1 MNFGI
6 DKLKLQSNDF
16 KVANAKGI
24 GQFNTRGG
32 KIDELNPYLLTTKEG
47 QDIFECGIH
56 TNIDI
61 GQANLNIAINQ
72 TGMALT
78 FNPSKHKHPYYLE
91 GIGHLP
97 KVKED
102 IQVALNN
109 LGIDCALE
117 SFKLSRIDITKQV
130 ESKRNYIGYKGA
142 MELISDTITGNKQI
156 NKFSTTDTFQ
166 KGKSLQNQFYDKGQ
180 ELRKH
185 KLFIQEK
192 NLIRCETK
200 LLLSESCQ
208 KLLGKAKGIN
218 YFEDLM
224 NWDNEELNA
233 FQNEVLSKELFD
245 RTKTL
250 QLQNGIDIDQL
261 IYQIMKIG
269 KANFVKVNGYTNIV
283 EQYSID
289 TWLQIQKVINPN
301 ITRQGISN
309 EKSKI
314 EKAYQMGLMLQSN
327 RETTKQELLFDLRKE
342 FIDNFRVA

>member
-32 KIDELNPYLLTTKEG
+32 KIDDPNPYLLTTKEG
-47 QDIFECGIH
+47 QEIFECGIH
-56 TNIDI
+56 HNMDI

-102 IQVALNN
+102 IQVALNS

-117 SFKLSRIDITKQV
+117 GFKLSRIDITKQV

-224 NWDNEELNA
+224 KWDNEELNV
-233 FQNEVLSKELFD
+233 FQNEVLTKELFD

-327 RETTKQELLFDLRKE
+327 RETTKQELVSDLRKE

>member
-1 MNFGI
+1 
-6 DKLKLQSNDF
+6 
-16 KVANAKGI
+16 
-24 GQFNTRGG
+24 
-32 KIDELNPYLLTTKEG
+32 
-47 QDIFECGIH
+47 
-56 TNIDI
+56 
-61 GQANLNIAINQ
+61 
-72 TGMALT
+72 
-78 FNPSKHKHPYYLE
+78 
-91 GIGHLP
+91 
-97 KVKED
+97 
-102 IQVALNN
+102 VALNS

-117 SFKLSRIDITKQV
+117 GFKLSRIDITKQV

-224 NWDNEELNA
+224 KWDNEELNV
-233 FQNEVLSKELFD
+233 FQNEVLTKELFD

-289 TWLQIQKVINPN
+289 TWLQIQKVINPK

-327 RETTKQELLFDLRKE
+327 RETTKQELVSDLRKE